1 MKGNLDWLVMA
12 EKEDIRIG
20 YEVEIMRQNTMQNL
34 EMLEQIPLL
43 GLM

>member
-12 EKEDIRIG
+12 EKEDIRVG
-20 YEVEIMRQNTMQNL
+20 YEAEILQHDTMQNL
-34 EMLEQIPLL
+34 EVLEQILLL